1 MINTNRHQR
10 RRENTLRRQGY
21 TDEEIFNAPD
31 RQGGD
36 PLFDARG
43 TRKYCGNISEMTLWR
58 WGQKFDFPAA
68 DVVIGRRRF
77 WRRSS
82 LDAWIEARQR
92 AA

>member
-43 TRKYCGNISEMTLWR
+43 TRKYGGNISEMTFGDGAKNSTFQPPMW
-58 WGQKFDFPAA
+58 
-68 DVVIGRRRF
+68 
-77 WRRSS
+77 
-82 LDAWIEARQR
+82 
-92 AA
+92 